1 MILFAAPLV
10 AWILWQL
17 SVCGV
22 NANGNANGIAHKH
35 AKGGKGA
42 AAADRTG
49 SRLTVSLFVRL
60 ILCGLVGLAPY
71 WHLVYSGKTAKAGSW
86 GDTSHWDGFT
96 RHVLRSEYGSF
107 RLSPFERVEGGEGP
121 WTRTV
126 AWGADA
132 AQQFTTL
139 GAGMAAVGAVASVAL
154 PFLPKATGA
163 ADGADVSAS
172 PGSSALSRRLGLAV
186 AATLAVYLGV
196 FNTLANL
203 PVGEEGMAREV
214 TRRFWMQPNIIV
226 SLWLGLGLRTFSSG
240 LGAVFGGGKRAR
252 KFGCEGADCATGM
265 NESGGCATVVVGLG
279 EMVVGWWH

>member
-22 NANGNANGIAHKH
+22 KVNGNANGTAHKH

-42 AAADRTG
+42 AAVQPIAADGTG

-71 WHLVYSGKTAKAGSW
+71 AHLVYSGKTAKAGSW
-86 GDTSHWDGFT
+86 GDTSHWDGFM
-96 RHVLRSEYGSF
+96 RHILRSEYGSF
-107 RLSPFERVEGGEGP
+107 RLSPFERVEGSEGP

-240 LGAVFGGGKRAR
+240 LGAIFGGGKRAR
-252 KFGCEGADCATGM
+252 TFGFGDADCTTGM
-265 NESGGCATVVVGLG
+265 IESGVVRHGSG
-279 EMVVGWWH
+279 G